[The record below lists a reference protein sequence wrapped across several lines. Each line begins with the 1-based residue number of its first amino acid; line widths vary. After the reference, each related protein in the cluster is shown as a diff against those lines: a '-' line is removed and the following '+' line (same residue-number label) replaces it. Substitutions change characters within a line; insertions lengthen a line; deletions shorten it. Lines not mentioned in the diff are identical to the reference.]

1 MLMNGIK
8 TVREETMDRE
18 TLIHKLKHNRARL
31 LSVIQWTVFSAITGA
46 VLGVLGG
53 LFYRA
58 ISFVTAFRLAHHYIL
73 FLLPVGA
80 VGIRYLYH
88 LFHNE
93 QDGGTNLVLSAI
105 HANDDIPLRM
115 AFLIFLSTVFSHLVG
130 ASVGREGAALQ
141 FGGSI
146 GNNIGKLFHA
156 TERDK
161 KTMIMAG
168 MSGVFSALFGTPIA
182 AAIFSMEVVS
192 VGIMHYA
199 ALLPCVI
206 SSFVARRVA
215 SLLGAPAAS
224 FTVIEIPASS
234 PAAWIK
240 ITGLAVL
247 CGLLAAGFCICL
259 HHGAHLSHRLIK
271 NRYLRALIFG
281 TTVLILTLL
290 VGDQTYN
297 GAGVDYINACIRGE
311 DRPLGFLMKILFT
324 VLSILAGYKGGEIVP
339 SFFIGASLGCT
350 YGQLVNLSP
359 SFCATIGMGAVF
371 CGVTNCP
378 ITSLLICL
386 ELFGFEGAPFY
397 LLAIAFSYLLSGY
410 YGLYTSQTIVY
421 SKYRSNYIN
430 KETH

>member
-1 MLMNGIK
+1 
-8 TVREETMDRE
+8 MDRE
-18 TLIHKLKHNRARL
+18 RLKHKLIHNRTRL
-31 LSVIQWTVFSAITGA
+31 LTVIQWAIFSAITG
-46 VLGVLGG
+46 VILGVLGG

-58 ISFVTAFRLAHHYIL
+58 ISWVTAYRLTHRWVL
-73 FLLPVGA
+73 LLLPVGA
-80 VGIRYLYH
+80 VAIRYLYH

-93 QDGGTNLVLSAI
+93 KDGGTNLVLSAI
-105 HANDDIPLRM
+105 HADDDIPLRM
-115 AFLIFLSTVFSHLVG
+115 ALLIFLSTVFSHFVG

-156 TERDK
+156 TETDK

-206 SSFVARRVA
+206 SSFVARQVA
-215 SLLGAPAAS
+215 SLLGAPPAS
-224 FTVIEIPASS
+224 FTIGEIPPASFLGGV
-234 PAAWIK
+234 K
-240 ITGLAVL
+240 IVFLAVL
-247 CGLLAAGFCICL
+247 CGLLAAGFCACL
-259 HHGAHLSHRLIK
+259 HYGSHLSHRLIK

-281 TTVLILTLL
+281 TAVLGMTLL

-297 GAGVDYINACIRGE
+297 GAGIDYINACIRGD
-311 DRPLGFLMKILFT
+311 DRPLGFLIKILFT

-339 SFFIGASLGCT
+339 SFFIGASFGCT

-359 SFCATIGMGAVF
+359 SFCASVGMGALF

-386 ELFGFEGAPFY
+386 ELFGFEGGPYY

-410 YGLYTSQTIVY
+410 YGIYTSQTIVY

>member
-1 MLMNGIK
+1 
-8 TVREETMDRE
+8 MDKAR
-18 TLIHKLKHNRARL
+18 LKHKLEHNRTRFL
-31 LSVIQWTVFSAITGA
+31 TVIQWTIFSAVTGA
-46 VLGVLGG
+46 ILGALGG

-58 ISFVTAFRLAHHYIL
+58 ISWATAFRLAHHQVL

-80 VGIRYLYH
+80 VGIRFLYH

-93 QDGGTNLVLSAI
+93 KDGGTNLVLSAI
-105 HANDDIPLRM
+105 HADDDIPLRM
-115 AFLIFLSTVFSHLVG
+115 TLLIFLSTVFSHFVG

-146 GNNIGKLFHA
+146 GNNIGKLFRA
-156 TERDK
+156 TETEK

-224 FTVIEIPASS
+224 FSIGEIPPMSFAGGL
-234 PAAWIK
+234 K
-240 ITGLAVL
+240 IIILAML

-259 HHGAHLSHRLIK
+259 HHGAHLSHKLLK

-281 TTVLILTLL
+281 TAVLVLTLL

-297 GAGVDYINACIRGE
+297 GAGIDYINSCISGN
-311 DRPLGFLMKILFT
+311 DRPLGFLVKILFT

-350 YGQLVNLSP
+350 FGELVGLSP
-359 SFCATIGMGAVF
+359 SFCASVGMGAVF

-386 ELFGFEGAPFY
+386 ELFGFEGAPY
-397 LLAIAFSYLLSGY
+397 YMLAIAFSYLLSGY
-410 YGLYTSQTIVY
+410 YGIYTSQTIVY